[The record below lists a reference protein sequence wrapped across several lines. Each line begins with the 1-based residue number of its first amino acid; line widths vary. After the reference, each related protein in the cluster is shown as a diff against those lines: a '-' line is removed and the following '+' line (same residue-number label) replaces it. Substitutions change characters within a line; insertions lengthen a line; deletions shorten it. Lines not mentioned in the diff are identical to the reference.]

1 MTRVIKV
8 SIRMFKKDIDALN
21 RVQQQTLLKV
31 QMKIQ
36 EKYGQCAI
44 LKAAFEKNPI
54 LEPVK

>member
-1 MTRVIKV
+1 
-8 SIRMFKKDIDALN
+8 MFKKDIDALN